1 MLKLINYLIV
11 ALLPLVPK
19 KIIGLFAKRYVAGET
34 VPEALAATKQLNAR
48 GFAVTLDILGEHVAT
63 ITAARAIT
71 DRYVALYQQIADA
84 GVNANISV
92 KPTHLGIDFGLEVCR
107 ENLFAIL
114 DAAKAQ
120 NNFLRIDMENSPYTD
135 KTIELY
141 HSCQARYP
149 AVGLVIQ
156 AYLFRSAR
164 DITDLSAAPLNFRLC
179 KGIYR
184 EAPDI
189 AIQKRQAINTNFIN
203 LTRQALQA
211 GAYVGLA
218 THDQGLIDKLVELVQ
233 ELGSPKECFE
243 FQVLY
248 GVPMGTKLDEL
259 LALGFKVRVY
269 VPFGEEWYDYS
280 IRRLKENPDI
290 AGNVLR
296 NLFRS

>member
-1 MLKLINYLIV
+1 MLKLINYIIV

-19 KIIGLFAKRYVAGET
+19 KIVGLFAKRYVAGET
-34 VPEALAATKQLNAR
+34 VPEALSTVKDLNDL
-48 GFAVTLDILGEHVAT
+48 GFAVTLDILGEHLAT
-63 ITAARAIT
+63 VEAARVIA
-71 DRYVALYQQIADA
+71 DRYIDLYQQIADA
-84 GVNANISV
+84 GVNTNISV
-92 KPTHLGIDFGLEVCR
+92 KPTHLGLDLGLDVCR
-107 ENLFAIL
+107 DNLFAIL

-141 HSCQARYP
+141 RSCQGRYP
-149 AVGLVIQ
+149 SVGLVIQ

-164 DITDLSAAPLNFRLC
+164 DIAELTKAPLNLRLC

-184 EAPDI
+184 EATEI
-189 AIQKRQAINTNFIN
+189 AIQEREAINSNYLD
-203 LTRQALQA
+203 LTRQALM
-211 GAYVGLA
+211 GDAYVGLA
-218 THDQGLIDKLVELVQ
+218 THDQGLIDQLVALVKEIGAQ
-233 ELGSPKECFE
+233 KECFE

-248 GVPMGTKLDEL
+248 GVPMGTKLTEL
-259 LALGFKVRVY
+259 LAQGFKVRVY